1 MIRVL
6 LAISIAL
13 ATPALF
19 AAPLCTTAAC
29 NVSTVQSSVFLQTG
43 YPGYV
48 LYQTPQ
54 VNYQGGPVGQTYE
67 QTKHAKVEAELAEL
81 KLWVKALAKKGLE
94 DGTVDAKAFASASQK
109 TINDYCVAC
118 HRVAAPNAGKGF
130 ALTDIAA
137 LTPEQR
143 LRIIEVVMSDDE
155 TVQMPKPNSPQRK
168 AWNAVAAAAVL
179 KEVSAIKSRPVVPV
193 E

>member
-6 LAISIAL
+6 LTISFAL
-13 ATPALF
+13 ASPVLF

-48 LYQTPQ
+48 LYQPPQ
-54 VNYQGGPVGQTYE
+54 VVYNGGPVGQTYE
-67 QTKHAKVEAELAEL
+67 QTKHAAVEAKLAKMELMLQALAE
-81 KLWVKALAKKGLE
+81 KGLA
-94 DGTVDAKAFASASQK
+94 DGTVSAKAFATLAQP
-109 TINDYCVAC
+109 TINQYCVAC
-118 HRVAAPNAGKGF
+118 HRVAAPEAGKGF
-130 ALTDIAA
+130 ALTDIAT

-168 AWNAVAAAAVL
+168 AWNAEAAGAVL
-179 KEVSAIKSRPVVPV
+179 REVSSIKSRPVSPV

>member
-6 LAISIAL
+6 LTISLAL
-13 ATPALF
+13 ASPALF
-19 AAPLCTTAAC
+19 AAPLCNNSC
-29 NVSTVQSSVFLQTG
+29 NVATVQTSSVFLSTG

-48 LYQTPQ
+48 LYQPPQ
-54 VNYQGGPVGQTYE
+54 VAYNGGAVGQTYE
-67 QTKHAKVEAELAEL
+67 QTKHAKVEAELAE
-81 KLWVKALAKKGLE
+81 VKAMLRALAEKGLA
-94 DGTVDAKAFASASQK
+94 DGTVSAKAFATLAQP
-109 TINDYCVAC
+109 TINQYCVAC
-118 HRVAAPNAGKGF
+118 HRVAAPEAGKGF
-130 ALTDIAA
+130 ALTDIAT

-168 AWNAVAAAAVL
+168 AWNAEAAGAVL
-179 KEVSAIKSRPVVPV
+179 KEVSSIKSRPVSPV